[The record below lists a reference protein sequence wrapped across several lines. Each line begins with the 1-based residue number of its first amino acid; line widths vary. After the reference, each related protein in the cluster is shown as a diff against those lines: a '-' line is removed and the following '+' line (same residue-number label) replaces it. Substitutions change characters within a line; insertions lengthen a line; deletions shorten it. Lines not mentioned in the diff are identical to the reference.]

1 MKKLLLIS
9 ILFLCAVLIL
19 SAADRAVITKVKGK
33 VEIKPPG
40 GSWTP
45 AGTGHE
51 ISSGTAISTGF
62 NSGATLDL
70 GSSEIQVR
78 QLTRISLNELVEQ
91 QGTIK
96 TDLGLRIGKIRA
108 EIKDVE
114 GLKHDFTIRS
124 AVSTASVRGTIVE
137 GEDGEEW
144 SGEGGTYVVTTDTGE
159 EIIVT
164 QNETI
169 EVESG
174 EEGGSV
180 LMAEEILEAATEVVT
195 VVTVLEDPPP
205 PPPLP
210 PLPPLPPAPPV
221 PTTTTVTITWQ

>member
-1 MKKLLLIS
+1 MKKALLLIP
-9 ILFLCAVLIL
+9 ILLLFAVFIL
-19 SAADRAVITKVKGK
+19 SAADRAVLKEVKGK
-33 VEIKPPG
+33 VEIKPSG
-40 GSWTP
+40 GSWTL
-45 AGTGHE
+45 ARTGIE
-51 ISSGTAISTGF
+51 ISSGTTISTGF

-78 QLTRISLNELVEQ
+78 QLTRISLNKLVEQ

-96 TDLGLRIGKIRA
+96 TDIGLKVGRIRA

-124 AVSTASVRGTIVE
+124 SVSTASVRGTTLE

-144 SGEGGTYVVTTDTGE
+144 SGEGGSYTVTTDTGE
-159 EIIVT
+159 EITVT
-164 QNETI
+164 EGETI

-174 EEGGSV
+174 EEGGDV
-180 LMAEEILEAATEVVT
+180 VTAVEVLEAATEVVT

-205 PPPLP
+205 PPPPPPP
-210 PLPPLPPAPPV
+210 PLPPPPPV

>member
-9 ILFLCAVLIL
+9 ILFLCAVFIL
-19 SAADRAVITKVKGK
+19 SAADRAVITEVKGK

-45 AGTGHE
+45 AGTGRE
-51 ISSGTAISTGF
+51 ISRGTAISTGF

-78 QLTRISLNELVEQ
+78 QLTRISLNELVQQ

-96 TDLGLRIGKIRA
+96 TDLGLRVGKIRA
-108 EIKDVE
+108 EIKSVE

-124 AVSTASVRGTIVE
+124 AVSTASVRGTTLE

-144 SGEGGTYVVTTDTGE
+144 SGEGGEFVVKTDTGE
-159 EIIVT
+159 EITVSEG
-164 QNETI
+164 ETI

-174 EEGGSV
+174 EEGGDVAFAEDV
-180 LMAEEILEAATEVVT
+180 LDAATEVVT
-195 VVTVLEDPPP
+195 VVTVLEDAPVVIPVEIPVVIPPE
-205 PPPLP
+205 
-210 PLPPLPPAPPV
+210 V